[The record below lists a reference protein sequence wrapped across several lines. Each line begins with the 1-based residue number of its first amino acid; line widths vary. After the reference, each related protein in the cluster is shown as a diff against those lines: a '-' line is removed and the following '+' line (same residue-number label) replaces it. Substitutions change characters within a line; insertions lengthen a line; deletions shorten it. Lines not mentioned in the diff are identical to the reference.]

1 MSRSPRLIH
10 INSKRLRVETLGT
23 VSKCWWFQS
32 RLARVGKFLRAT
44 ATMGACCEKRK
55 TSWYKESAAQISDTL
70 ELEWRLANITVGA
83 HI

>member
-44 ATMGACCEKRK
+44 ATMGACCEKEKRPVIK
-55 TSWYKESAAQISDTL
+55 RVLPKFLI
-70 ELEWRLANITVGA
+70 
-83 HI
+83 H